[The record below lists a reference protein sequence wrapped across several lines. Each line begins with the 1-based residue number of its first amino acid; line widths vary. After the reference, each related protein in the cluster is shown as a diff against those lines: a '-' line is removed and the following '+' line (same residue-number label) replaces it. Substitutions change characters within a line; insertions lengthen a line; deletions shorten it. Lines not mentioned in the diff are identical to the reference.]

1 MSTKK
6 DETRIRLL
14 EAARK
19 LLVKRG
25 FHGVSLEDIAEAA
38 GVSRQ
43 AVYKSHFASKA
54 ELVLELVRYMH
65 IAENLDELT
74 RPIFEATSALAMLEE
89 TLRAIVKIEV
99 KLHDLSMVLTAAAVS
114 DQGAAAAWRDRVEVK
129 RGALRA
135 ALLRVEAE
143 GRLGSALKVEEV
155 VDLLAVLVSAE
166 TYQQLV
172 VERAWSPEALIQ
184 RVWEL
189 CQHSFLVTSQR
200 RTSKPKA
207 QRRTL

>member
-6 DETRIRLL
+6 DETRLRLL
-14 EAARK
+14 DAARK

-25 FHGVSLEDIAEAA
+25 FHGIGLEDIAQAA

-54 ELVLELVRYMH
+54 DLLLELVRH
-65 IAENLDELT
+65 VHVAENLDELT
-74 RPIFEATSALAMLEE
+74 RPVFEAESALAMLEE
-89 TLRAIVKIEV
+89 TIRAIVKIETR
-99 KLHDLSMVLTAAAVS
+99 LHDLAVVLSTAALS
-114 DQGAAAAWRDRVEVK
+114 DADAAAAWSDRIQVK

-135 ALLRVEAE
+135 ALMRLDAE
-143 GRLGSALKVEEV
+143 GRFNSAWKLEEAIDV
-155 VDLLAVLVSAE
+155 LMSLVSVA

-172 VERAWSPEALIQ
+172 VERGWKEDALIR

-189 CQHSFLVTSQR
+189 CEGTLVVEPQPRKARPKGSR
-200 RTSKPKA
+200 RA
-207 QRRTL
+207 R